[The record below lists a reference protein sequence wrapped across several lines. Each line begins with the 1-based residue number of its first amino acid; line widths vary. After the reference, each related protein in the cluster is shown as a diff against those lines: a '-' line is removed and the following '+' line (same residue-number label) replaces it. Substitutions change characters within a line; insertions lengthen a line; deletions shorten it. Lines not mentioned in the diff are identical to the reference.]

1 METELQDTKLKLAE
15 QKKMT
20 SELNVVKKQAKQIET
35 QFNTLQAEY
44 ESEKKTA
51 EQKLKSYNDKCINTE
66 QKLLEAQKMIA
77 DLEST
82 LVLLKDNHEISLKE
96 IQGIF
101 LYVVYYIFE
110 YNYNFVLE
118 SWNTKFDNEVLKARE
133 EIEIE
138 KSKYQKLLSE
148 KRSIEEKLEIFERQS
163 IHAAGDGLKRTASD
177 LSILPYQEIE
187 YSTHGVGK
195 NVS

>member
-1 METELQDTKLKLAE
+1 M
-15 QKKMT
+15 
-20 SELNVVKKQAKQIET
+20 SYIIHLNI
-35 QFNTLQAEY
+35 
-44 ESEKKTA
+44 
-51 EQKLKSYNDKCINTE
+51 I
-66 QKLLEAQKMIA
+66 
-77 DLEST
+77 
-82 LVLLKDNHEISLKE
+82 
-96 IQGIF
+96 
-101 LYVVYYIFE
+101 
-110 YNYNFVLE
+110 NYNFVLE

-187 YSTHGVGK
+187 YNTNGVGQ